1 MMKIIL
7 MLSRCQGIK
16 QELNSKVTFIFNI
29 VHLSIVFWLCK
40 CKGFA
45 VLHRLSLK
53 LKPIFDIGF
62 ELLNHPMSHTA
73 RGCHSMSH
81 RDSVERGAPTFAK
94 LFDSHKSDTGPFFL
108 VTACAQQSSL
118 SLQNKRRSLQF

>member
-1 MMKIIL
+1 MKIIL

-16 QELNSKVTFIFNI
+16 QELNSKVTFIVNI
-29 VHLSIVFWLCK
+29 VHLSIVFWLR
-40 CKGFA
+40 KGFA

-108 VTACAQQSSL
+108 VTAAIFTVTL
-118 SLQNKRRSLQF
+118 LQNKRRSLQF